1 MKSSLKYI
9 YYFCLLTCLCILGAG
24 FTLAAELDISEDFSE
39 NFSEDFSIMFEEEP
53 VWTPDKLNLGVSL
66 ETTAASAVLMDAATG
81 RILFEKEP
89 NLELPPASVTKLMTL
104 LIAAEAVEKGRV
116 TLQEKVTTSPEA
128 SAMGGS
134 QVYLEVGEQ
143 MTLKDMLM
151 AVAVGSGND
160 ASVAVA
166 EHIGGSEADFVDEM
180 NQKAADLGLKNSHFV
195 NPHGLPAEGHYTSAY
210 DMAVIGRECL
220 KYPLLLELTATKEYK
235 LRSGAFQL
243 YNTNRLLWWY
253 QGTEGFKTGS
263 TAEAKH
269 CLASTV
275 QRDGLRL
282 ITVVMGCPQSQG
294 HFQESMKIYNYG
306 FAKYIYKTYVS
317 SGTPVAYVPIS
328 KGAQTSVAVVP
339 QQEIG
344 ICFEKGQDAA
354 YRYECFWSPA
364 AAAPVEPGQ
373 ELGYA
378 VIFFNDEEVSRVKL
392 IAAQAVPRLSLPGM
406 VVRTFS
412 DVFGL

>member
-9 YYFCLLTCLCILGAG
+9 LCLGLLFCLCILGTG
-24 FTLAAELDISEDFSE
+24 FTLAAVQGASQETQEADFSVQ
-39 NFSEDFSIMFEEEP
+39 FDDPML
-53 VWTPDKLNLGVSL
+53 WLQPDKLNLAASL

-81 RILFEKEP
+81 RILYEKEAH
-89 NLELPPASVTKLMTL
+89 LELPPASVTKLMTL

-116 TLQEKVTTSPEA
+116 SLTEKVTTSPEA
-128 SAMGGS
+128 SSMGGS

-143 MTLKDMLM
+143 MTFRDMLY

-160 ASVAVA
+160 ASVAIA
-166 EHIGGSEADFVDEM
+166 EHIGGSEADFVEEM
-180 NQKAADLGLKNSHFV
+180 NRKADDLGLKNTHFV
-195 NPHGLPAEGHYTSAY
+195 NTHGLSAEGHYTSAY

-220 KYPLLLELTATKEYK
+220 KYPLLLELTGTKEHK
-235 LRSGAFQL
+235 LRDGAFQL
-243 YNTNRLLWWY
+243 YNTNRMLWWY

-275 QRDGLRL
+275 KRDGLRL
-282 ITVVMGCPQSQG
+282 ICVVMACPQSQG

-306 FAKYIYKTYVS
+306 FAKYVYKTYVP
-317 SGTPVAYVPIS
+317 SGTPVAHVPIS
-328 KGAQTSVAVVP
+328 KGEETTVAVVP

-344 ICFEKGQDAA
+344 ICMEKGQEAA
-354 YRYECFWSPA
+354 YRYDCFWSPGA
-364 AAAPVEPGQ
+364 VAPVEPGQ

-378 VIFFNDEEVSRVKL
+378 VIYFNDEEIDRVKL
-392 IAAQAVPRLSLPGM
+392 TAAQSVPKLSLPGM

-412 DVFGL
+412 DVFGF